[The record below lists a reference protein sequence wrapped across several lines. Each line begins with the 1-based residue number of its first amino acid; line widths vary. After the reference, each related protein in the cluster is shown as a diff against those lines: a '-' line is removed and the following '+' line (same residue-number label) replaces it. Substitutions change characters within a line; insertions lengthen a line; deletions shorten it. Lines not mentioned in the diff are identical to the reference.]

1 MYLQS
6 KILNRTLKG
15 DEHMGDMKSKY
26 EQTKKFLDD
35 LNSLPEAEQTAVI
48 NMVMS
53 VATLERFKS
62 QRSQKTA

>member
-1 MYLQS
+1 MS
-6 KILNRTLKG
+6 
-15 DEHMGDMKSKY
+15 DMKKKY

-35 LNSLPEAEQTAVI
+35 LYSLPEAERTAVV
-48 NMVMS
+48 NMVLS

>member
-1 MYLQS
+1 MNDVE
-6 KILNRTLKG
+6 K
-15 DEHMGDMKSKY
+15 KY

-35 LNSLPEAEQTAVI
+35 LYSLPEAERTAVV